1 MNIQSTSQ
9 TIIMPLLTL
18 IMLLYLVIMKPFKAI
33 NLIQQIS
40 FELILLTV
48 NICLVIFAI
57 LNDRDI
63 GVENIGNDSSQ
74 VIMISSLIFMFLPSG
89 I

>member
-1 MNIQSTSQ
+1 
-9 TIIMPLLTL
+9 MPLLTL